1 MNYGAWKA
9 LTVVGAVFAA
19 ATLPGAFKN
28 PPPAA
33 VVPTGWSA
41 SPQDGKPLPPQP
53 PAPIPKFDGPVV
65 VLTGNERGF
74 IRPCGCSKPKLG
86 GIDRRAHAIA
96 KLREKNPRLA
106 AVSTGGLIAEGG
118 RQQELKLDAF
128 LVALSAMNYAAF
140 VPGPDDFKI
149 GAQALVERKGMCSFP
164 MVLAN
169 AKVGETAFDGQ
180 AKLGDTGGVVVGL
193 IEPMAPVTGVV
204 VTSAAEALTRELKT
218 CGEAAFVLVVYNG
231 PQDHLEALADA
242 VPEALRAKTTFAIPG
257 HADMPIEM
265 PKSAKGVPVVVPG
278 GKGRAIGL
286 FLPGKKPLFDSYTLV
301 EKLPVDDAAA
311 EILGSYR
318 RFVREENLV
327 TALNRTKAKAGYVG
341 DGKCKE
347 CHAQA
352 HDDLADTKHQKAME
366 TLEKSG
372 DDRDPECVKCHVT
385 GWALDGG
392 YVDLDK
398 TPERKDIDCE
408 QCHGPGSD
416 HVASLAKTPGGK
428 VDQATCIK
436 CHDPDNSPQFKFET
450 YWPKIVHR

>member
-19 ATLPGAFKN
+19 ATLPGALRT
-28 PPPAA
+28 A
-33 VVPTGWSA
+33 VVATHVAAFSA
-41 SPQDGKPLPPQP
+41 AEPQDGKPLPPQP
-53 PAPIPKFDGPVV
+53 PAPIPKFEGPVV

-96 KLREKNPRLA
+96 KLREKNPLLA
-106 AVSTGGLIAEGG
+106 AVSTGGLITEGG
-118 RQQELKLDAF
+118 RQQELKMDAF
-128 LVALSAMNYAAF
+128 LIALSAMNYAAF
-140 VPGPDDFKI
+140 VPGADDFKI

-180 AKLGDTGGVVVGL
+180 AKLGDTGGVVIGL
-193 IEPMAPVTGVV
+193 VEPMAPATGVLV
-204 VTSAAEALTRELKT
+204 APAAPALARELKT
-218 CGEAAFVLVVYNG
+218 CADAGFILVVYNG
-231 PQDHLEALADA
+231 PEEHLDALVDA
-242 VPEALRAKTTFAIPG
+242 VPEALRAKTTFAVPG
-257 HADMPIEM
+257 HSDMPIVTAK
-265 PKSAKGVPVVVPG
+265 PAKGVPVVVPG

-286 FLPGKKPLFDSYTLV
+286 LLPGKKPLFDSYTLV
-301 EKLPVDDAAA
+301 EKLPADETAA
-311 EILGSYR
+311 EILASYR
-318 RFVREENLV
+318 KFVREENLV
-327 TALNRTKAKAGYVG
+327 TALNRVPAKAAYVG
-341 DGKCKE
+341 DRKCKE

-352 HDDLADTKHQKAME
+352 HDDLEDSKHQKAME

-385 GWALDGG
+385 GWALEGG

-408 QCHGPGSD
+408 HCHGPGAD

-428 VDQATCIK
+428 VDQSTCVK